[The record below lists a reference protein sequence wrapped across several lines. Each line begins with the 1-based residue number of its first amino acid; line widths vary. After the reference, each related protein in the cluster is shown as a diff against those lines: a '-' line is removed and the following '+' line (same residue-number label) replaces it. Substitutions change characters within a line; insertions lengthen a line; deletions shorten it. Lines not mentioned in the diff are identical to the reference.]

1 MRGVNIMAR
10 KMIQR
15 NLINNAIQ
23 AYFAAVEIHNKPK
36 IEYRYET
43 TSILIINAWELIL
56 KAFVRKY
63 IKNKNIFKPKDKNN
77 PNQEQEKLP
86 LKVINSY
93 CLEYLNSIDKN
104 NFFRATSENILK
116 IEEYRDRSIH
126 FYNEK
131 IEPII
136 FSLISK
142 SSYDFVRFVKEY
154 FDRDI
159 IDDERMYIMP
169 IGFKL
174 PFDPVKFFTNEY
186 AELTNS
192 KECKEFITSTVE
204 CIEKLKN
211 DGIED
216 SIVLGFN
223 VKVESVK
230 NVRNSDFLVAID
242 NENGRKLD
250 VTRKRKVMISNDKG
264 AQTVHMSTDE
274 FYEIYPY
281 TYNIVREKFKQTNPQ
296 LVAGRKFNNIMQRAK
311 KNPIY
316 AGTLG
321 KHPKS
326 KSKSEPPYSFS
337 KKIFELLDEEY
348 SKKEDEN

>member
-1 MRGVNIMAR
+1 
-10 KMIQR
+10 
-15 NLINNAIQ
+15 
-23 AYFAAVEIHNKPK
+23 
-36 IEYRYET
+36 
-43 TSILIINAWELIL
+43 
-56 KAFVRKY
+56 
-63 IKNKNIFKPKDKNN
+63 
-77 PNQEQEKLP
+77 
-86 LKVINSY
+86 
-93 CLEYLNSIDKN
+93 
-104 NFFRATSENILK
+104 
-116 IEEYRDRSIH
+116 
-126 FYNEK
+126 
-131 IEPII
+131 
-136 FSLISK
+136 
-142 SSYDFVRFVKEY
+142 
-154 FDRDI
+154 
-159 IDDERMYIMP
+159 MP